1 MTSIFFDI
9 SMIFIA
15 AGVFAYLARLIKQP
29 FIPAYMLAGLLLGPV
44 LGMITNTESIALLSE
59 IGIAFLLFIAGLEL
73 DFNRLKNV
81 GPISGIGGALQIL
94 LLFGIGYGLGI
105 YFGYAK
111 LTAVYVGLIIA
122 FSSTMVVV
130 KLLSDKRE
138 LDTLHGRIALG
149 MLLMEDIVAIFA
161 LVLLTAFNQF
171 TPSLLLMTFLKGAGL
186 AVMAYISSKFIFPG
200 LFKQAARSQELL
212 LLMSL
217 AVCFVYSLLFNLGGF
232 SIAIG
237 AFVAGVS
244 LANLPYHL
252 EIISKI
258 VSLKDFFAIIFFV
271 ALGMQIVLKDLSG
284 SIYLA
289 LTLIAVVL
297 IVKPLLRMLTCSIF
311 SYKKRPSFFTS
322 LYLTQISEFSLI
334 LVVQGIALGHIT
346 SDLLSVTAI
355 VALFTITFTSYFRAY
370 DETIFRHF
378 SKSLSVFEKLN
389 LTAHY
394 LEYLPTK
401 RLPKVVVCGYNRIGY
416 SILKALGKRKDEL
429 LVVDFNP
436 EVIRHLAGKN
446 YPCIYGD
453 AGDAEIIE
461 RINPKKVS
469 MLISTVPS
477 VSTNHFLLNKLREI
491 NKKAFAIV
499 TANQVDEALK
509 LYNNGADYVIL
520 PHLIGGDHVA
530 GIIKK
535 MDKSGFKID
544 KAKIMAELQERSE
557 LGHDHNIRLH

>member
-1 MTSIFFDI
+1 MNSIFFELG
-9 SMIFIA
+9 MIFIV
-15 AGVFAYLARLIKQP
+15 AGIFAYLARLIKQP

-44 LGMITNTESIALLSE
+44 LGMITNIEFVALLSE

-81 GPISGIGGALQIL
+81 GLISSIGGTLQIL
-94 LLFGIGYGLGI
+94 LLFGIGYGLGL
-105 YFGYAK
+105 YFGYAE

-149 MLLMEDIVAIFA
+149 MLLMEDVVVILA

-171 TPSLLLMTFLKGAGL
+171 TPNLLLMTFLKGAGL
-186 AVMAYISSKFIFPG
+186 AAMAYIFSRFVFPR
-200 LFKQAARSQELL
+200 LFKQAAKSQELL
-212 LLMSL
+212 LLVSL
-217 AVCFVYSLLFNLGGF
+217 AVCFVYSLLFNLIGF

-244 LANLPYHL
+244 LANLPYNL

-258 VSLKDFFAIIFFV
+258 ISLKDFFAIIFFV
-271 ALGMQIVLKDLSG
+271 VLGMQIVLKDLLG
-284 SIYLA
+284 SVYLA
-289 LTLIAVVL
+289 LALIAVVSV
-297 IVKPLLRMLTCSIF
+297 IKPFLRMLTCSLF

-334 LVVQGIALGHIT
+334 LVAQGIALGHIT

-355 VALFTITFTSYFRAY
+355 VALFTITFTSYFMAY
-370 DETIFRHF
+370 DEVIFKHF
-378 SKSLSVFEKLN
+378 SRYLSVFERLN
-389 LTAHY
+389 ITTRH
-394 LEYLPTK
+394 LEYLPSK
-401 RLPKVVVCGYNRIGY
+401 HLPKLVVCGYNRIGY
-416 SILKALGKRKDEL
+416 SILKALARRKDEL

-436 EVIRHLAGKN
+436 EVIRHLTEKN

-453 AGDAEIIE
+453 AGDAEIIA

-469 MLISTVPS
+469 MLVSTVPS
-477 VSTNHFLLNKLREI
+477 VATNHFLLDKLREV
-491 NKKAFAIV
+491 NKKAFVIV
-499 TANQVDEALK
+499 TANHVDEALK
-509 LYNNGADYVIL
+509 LYEHGANYVIL

-530 GIIKK
+530 SIISK
-535 MDKSGFKID
+535 MNKSSFKID
-544 KAKIMAELQERSE
+544 KAKIMAELQERRE
-557 LGHDHNIRLH
+557 LGHDHDIRLH